1 MSSVRRCSERPAC
14 GRWLEQESVAPSP
27 VRGRARWPGSGV
39 DLVQLAG
46 DDIVVEPQ
54 HRPAGGGAF
63 AQHQGAGRFQHHEAI
78 AQALQISQQ
87 AVSARLA
94 RARERLRAALE
105 PLGVQPVLET
115 REIAPATFLQQPD
128 QSNRIW
134 IGGRPLEDWLGA
146 RTGSSRCCDACGDE
160 ACRTLEI
167 NGAIH
172 EVIPEALVVRAGLI
186 AASQLLDPTLS
197 LSPSP

>member
-1 MSSVRRCSERPAC
+1 MKNLSLTWQRLVDESGSTCPRCA
-14 GRWLEQESVAPSP
+14 GTEQEMQ
-27 VRGRARWPGSGV
+27 RAV
-39 DLVQLAG
+39 
-46 DDIVVEPQ
+46 
-54 HRPAGGGAF
+54 
-63 AQHQGAGRFQHHEAI
+63 
-78 AQALQISQQ
+78 
-87 AVSARLA
+87 
-94 RARERLRAALE
+94 ERLRAALE

-115 REIAPATFLQQPD
+115 REIAPATFMQQPD

-160 ACRTLEI
+160 ECRTLEI
-167 NGAIH
+167 NGASH

>member
-1 MSSVRRCSERPAC
+1 MKNLSITWQRLVDESGSTCPRCA
-14 GRWLEQESVAPSP
+14 GTEQEMQ
-27 VRGRARWPGSGV
+27 RAV
-39 DLVQLAG
+39 
-46 DDIVVEPQ
+46 
-54 HRPAGGGAF
+54 
-63 AQHQGAGRFQHHEAI
+63 
-78 AQALQISQQ
+78 
-87 AVSARLA
+87 
-94 RARERLRAALE
+94 ERLRAALE

-115 REIAPATFLQQPD
+115 REIVPATFMQQPD

-160 ACRTLEI
+160 ECRTLEI
-167 NGAIH
+167 NGASH

-197 LSPSP
+197 LSPSH